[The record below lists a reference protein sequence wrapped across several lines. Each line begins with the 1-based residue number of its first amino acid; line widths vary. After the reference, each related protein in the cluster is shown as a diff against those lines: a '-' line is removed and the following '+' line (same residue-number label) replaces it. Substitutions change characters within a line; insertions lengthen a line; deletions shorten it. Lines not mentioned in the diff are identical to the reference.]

1 MKPSRVLAYFPV
13 FARGYLRN
21 PFGLF
26 MSLIFPVVLILI
38 FGAVFSNTGNA
49 RVPLTVQNLDHNSPM
64 SQEFL
69 AGLNSTGAVSISV
82 VSPSVGNLSAY
93 LAHNSLAAG
102 LVIPAG
108 FGANLTNH
116 TPVRLLV
123 FTNPASAAE
132 AGIVQGAIQGVA
144 NGMNLRIA
152 GGTAIVTAVNFN
164 VGSHLYTYIDY
175 LVPGLIGFAVL
186 VGPMFSMVNISSTWK
201 RDKLFRQLSLTPLT
215 RGEWLTAAVSW
226 YVALALVSTFLLIGV
241 GTVAFGAH
249 VTMTWLG
256 LPFLILGPILFV
268 SIGLLAG
275 SVSSSPETASVI
287 GNVIT
292 FPMMFLSGTFFS
304 VSLMPSWIV
313 PVAHALPLY
322 YVVDGLNASM
332 VYGNE
337 SAALV
342 DLAVVAI
349 LALGLFLAATLVFS
363 WREERSGLLPR
374 RKTRPGGALGASP
387 SRSP

>member
-38 FGAVFSNTGNA
+38 FGAVFSNMGNA
-49 RVPLTVQNLDHNSPM
+49 QVPLTVQNLDHNSAM

-69 AGLNSTGAVSISV
+69 AGLNSTGTVTV
-82 VSPSVGNLSAY
+82 TLVSPDVGNLSGY
-93 LAHNSLAAG
+93 LSHNSLAAG

-108 FGANLTNH
+108 FDANLLNH

-123 FTNPASAAE
+123 FTNPGSASE
-132 AGIVQGAIQGVA
+132 AGIVQGAVQGVMS
-144 NGMNLRIA
+144 GMNLRLA
-152 GGTAIVTAVNFN
+152 GGTPLVSSTNLN
-164 VGSHLYTYIDY
+164 VGGHLYTYVDY
-175 LVPGLIGFAVL
+175 LIPGLIGFSVL

-215 RGEWLTAAVSW
+215 RGEWLTAVVLW
-226 YVALALVSTFLLIGV
+226 YVALAIVSTFLLIGV
-241 GTVAFGAH
+241 GTVLFGSH
-249 VTMTWLG
+249 VTLTWLA
-256 LPFLILGPILFV
+256 LPFLILGPFLFV
-268 SIGLLAG
+268 AIGLLAG

-304 VSLMPSWIV
+304 VSLMPSWLAS
-313 PVAHALPLY
+313 VAHALPLY
-322 YVVDGLNASM
+322 YVVDGLNASI
-332 VYGNE
+332 VYGNVPG
-337 SAALV
+337 ALI
-342 DLAVVAI
+342 DIAVVAI
-349 LALGLFLAATLVFS
+349 LAAGFFFAATQVFS
-363 WREERSGLLPR
+363 WREERR
-374 RKTRPGGALGASP
+374 RVFHQGNVSHDGAREPAAS
-387 SRSP
+387 